1 MYKLNKKKKEKL
13 RKKRIK
19 QIMNKASLFEEI
31 REEISY
37 YKQEVKITLDKC
49 NQIWYNINREEGDM
63 LYDFQIYE
71 EPAENNIEKLNKLEK
86 DIKNGKAD

>member
-1 MYKLNKKKKEKL
+1 MDKLNKKKKEKL

-37 YKQEVKITLDKC
+37 YK
-49 NQIWYNINREEGDM
+49 
-63 LYDFQIYE
+63 
-71 EPAENNIEKLNKLEK
+71 
-86 DIKNGKAD
+86 